1 MAVTPAPVVGSQFC
15 SPQVLPLR
23 LTTKLTGG
31 CTVTDPAGAVLLRI
45 DVPLF
50 RSCPRR
56 RPPAHPLPAKKGA
69 PGMWQVFRGDRGN
82 GGDLLFTARASPV
95 ATPNSGLDVFL
106 AGNTAQNVADFKI
119 KGDFGGSCYFYLGDC
134 HTMVATMNRMSNS
147 LGRPF
152 FGVNVFPHVDSA
164 LIAVLVVILH
174 GVNT

>member
-56 RPPAHPLPAKKGA
+56 RPPAHPLPAKKGVESQLSSFA
-69 PGMWQVFRGDRGN
+69 PDEHELPLNF
-82 GGDLLFTARASPV
+82 AS
-95 ATPNSGLDVFL
+95 
-106 AGNTAQNVADFKI
+106 
-119 KGDFGGSCYFYLGDC
+119 
-134 HTMVATMNRMSNS
+134 
-147 LGRPF
+147 
-152 FGVNVFPHVDSA
+152 
-164 LIAVLVVILH
+164 
-174 GVNT
+174 

>member
-45 DVPLF
+45 D
-50 RSCPRR
+50 
-56 RPPAHPLPAKKGA
+56 A

-134 HTMVATMNRMSNS
+134 HTMMNRMSNS

>member
-56 RPPAHPLPAKKGA
+56 RPPAHPLPAKKEGTA
-69 PGMWQVFRGDRGN
+69 N
-82 GGDLLFTARASPV
+82 GGDLLFTARESPM

-134 HTMVATMNRMSNS
+134 HTMIATAMSII
-147 LGRPF
+147 F
-152 FGVNVFPHVDSA
+152 
-164 LIAVLVVILH
+164 
-174 GVNT
+174 